1 MFETCENMFGGSHE
15 GPASDNASMGP
26 EQRWLS
32 AAAGACLAGYGLSK
46 LRLRAL
52 AALGIGSYLV
62 YRGSTGRCPLSEKL
76 MARIDRQRAFSGAG
90 TTPMGL
96 QADAPDAA
104 PAEQRALRSVDC
116 IDEAAMESFPASDPP
131 SYTGASAPP
140 VVPIV

>member
-1 MFETCENMFGGSHE
+1 MFETCENMFGISQE
-15 GPASDNASMGP
+15 GQAGDNASLGP

-52 AALGIGSYLV
+52 AALGIGSYLA

-76 MARIDRQRAFSGAG
+76 MARIDRQRAFSGMG
-90 TTPMGL
+90 TTPGAL
-96 QADAPDAA
+96 QADSPDAA

-131 SYTGASAPP
+131 SYTGTNAPP
-140 VVPIV
+140 AVPIV